1 MSIGCYFRAAA
12 FALPVGLGAVACTD
26 SQGRVDPVRTGALVI
41 GTGVAASV
49 LANNNDARDR
59 NRNRDRDRYS
69 WRNDQGERHSCGDG
83 HRHEKRC
90 GFGW

>member
-1 MSIGCYFRAAA
+1 MMKAAILA
-12 FALPVGLGAVACTD
+12 APFGLAACTD
-26 SQGRVDPVRTGALVI
+26 SQGRVDPLRTGALVI
-41 GTGVAASV
+41 GTGVAATA
-49 LANNNDARDR
+49 LANNNDNDDRRDR
-59 NRNRDRDRYS
+59 NRDRGRYS